1 MARTTITDKII
12 TQCKDLSSQGFS
24 NIMISKSL
32 NIAIA
37 TLSKNRKLVQSIQEG
52 KQDLATRVTK
62 SILDSLDESQD
73 RLFIAKR
80 LNLFNPQINIKKPS
94 NAKEALN
101 NLSTAI
107 KQYADGEINESQLRT
122 IEAVT
127 NSYVKA
133 YEATELEERIQA
145 LEKLKE
151 T

>member
-12 TQCKDLSSQGFS
+12 TQCRELSSQGFS
-24 NIMISKSL
+24 NIMISRSL
-32 NIAIA
+32 SIAIA

-52 KQDLATRVTK
+52 KQELATRVTK
-62 SILDSLDESQD
+62 SILESLDESQD

-133 YEATELEERIQA
+133 YEATELEKRIEA
-145 LEKLKE
+145 LEKA